1 MLKYPCKKQK
11 LQGYKWVKK
20 QKGSNNRAKAKLKVA
35 KAHQKITRA
44 RDDYLHKIS
53 DEITN
58 LYDFIAVENLNIKG
72 LIKNK
77 RLSKSITNASW
88 GRDSSSRVLKM
99 VIY

>member
-1 MLKYPCKKQK
+1 MCFFY
-11 LQGYKWVKK
+11 
-20 QKGSNNRAKAKLKVA
+20 
-35 KAHQKITRA
+35 
-44 RDDYLHKIS
+44 YLHKIS

-77 RLSKSITNASW
+77 HLSKSIANASW
-88 GRDSSSRVLKM
+88 GKDSSSRYQM

>member
-1 MLKYPCKKQK
+1 MS
-11 LQGYKWVKK
+11 KK

-35 KAHQKITRA
+35 KAHQKI
-44 RDDYLHKIS
+44 DYLHKIS

-77 RLSKSITNASW
+77 HLSKSIANASW

>member
-1 MLKYPCKKQK
+1 MLQYPCKKQK

-44 RDDYLHKIS
+44 RADYLHKIS

>member
-1 MLKYPCKKQK
+1 MLKYPCKKRK

-44 RDDYLHKIS
+44 RADYLHKIS